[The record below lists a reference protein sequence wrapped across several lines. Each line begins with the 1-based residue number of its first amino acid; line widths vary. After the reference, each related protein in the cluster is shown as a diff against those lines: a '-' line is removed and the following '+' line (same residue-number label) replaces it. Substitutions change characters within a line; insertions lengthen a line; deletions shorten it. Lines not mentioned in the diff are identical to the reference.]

1 MPHYA
6 LSKELLSIAKAIQ
19 GNNTKTRLITF
30 FQIPSY
36 ENAETLKYAEGMTK
50 KLKNVGILS
59 ERSINKKSVSKFFG
73 MQVFNS
79 IYFSRFIDE
88 EDLSQE
94 PDCSHPDDEIPF

>member
-1 MPHYA
+1 MSRAINLFALLWLGEKVPHHA

-36 ENAETLKYAEGMTK
+36 EKAQTLKYAEGMAK

-59 ERSINKKSVSKFFG
+59 DRSVNKKVYQIFL
-73 MQVFNS
+73 V
-79 IYFSRFIDE
+79 
-88 EDLSQE
+88 
-94 PDCSHPDDEIPF
+94 